1 MTDLFVRQDIWALEQ
16 EQPWHPITHAYALA
30 VREMR
35 TRPPDH
41 PTSWTYQTAVHW
53 KTGSNPGPFMNQC
66 QHNTWFFFPWHRMFL
81 YWFEQTARSI
91 IRTLPE
97 VDEQT
102 KDTWALPYW
111 DYWDPRPPGATQPPP
126 FKDSLPPPFRT
137 TTMPNGEPN
146 PLFEPL
152 RNRARPRK
160 ALPPQPI
167 VPLVAMN
174 RGDRLP
180 RQVTSPIRA
189 LTELFFSDP
198 AGVAGGFGGPVTGFH
213 HFGED
218 PPNTAG
224 ALEITPHGSVHNVVG
239 GKDGLMTFL
248 RTSPGD
254 PIFWLHH
261 ANVDRLWE
269 VWLGQHDPQNPSA
282 RTNPTNTRWTGF
294 QFQFKDEHDQ
304 PVTRIKTPGEVVDL
318 ARLGFRYADVSLPAE
333 LQEAVPMPLEPAPD
347 RPPELVGATDQP
359 LELTGDRA
367 TVRFPVSRPA
377 GPLSRTEAATPARV
391 YLVVEDV
398 EADTN
403 PGIVYAVFANVPDDD
418 DDPTND
424 AHYVGNLSLFGIES
438 SRDLD
443 QDHAGGLRF
452 AFDITDLYTELRGQG
467 RWNEE
472 QVTVTFEP
480 LGLVPAGDAEAAEAD
495 LELDVAEDE
504 EEIVPPVTVGRV
516 SLFYQ

>member
-1 MTDLFVRQDIWALEQ
+1 
-16 EQPWHPITHAYALA
+16 
-30 VREMR
+30 
-35 TRPPDH
+35 
-41 PTSWTYQTAVHW
+41 
-53 KTGSNPGPFMNQC
+53 
-66 QHNTWFFFPWHRMFL
+66 
-81 YWFEQTARSI
+81 
-91 IRTLPE
+91 
-97 VDEQT
+97 
-102 KDTWALPYW
+102 
-111 DYWDPRPPGATQPPP
+111 
-126 FKDSLPPPFRT
+126 
-137 TTMPNGEPN
+137 
-146 PLFEPL
+146 
-152 RNRARPRK
+152 
-160 ALPPQPI
+160 
-167 VPLVAMN
+167 
-174 RGDRLP
+174 
-180 RQVTSPIRA
+180 
-189 LTELFFSDP
+189 
-198 AGVAGGFGGPVTGFH
+198 
-213 HFGED
+213 
-218 PPNTAG
+218 
-224 ALEITPHGSVHNVVG
+224 
-239 GKDGLMTFL
+239 
-248 RTSPGD
+248 
-254 PIFWLHH
+254 
-261 ANVDRLWE
+261 
-269 VWLGQHDPQNPSA
+269 
-282 RTNPTNTRWTGF
+282 
-294 QFQFKDEHDQ
+294 
-304 PVTRIKTPGEVVDL
+304 
-318 ARLGFRYADVSLPAE
+318 
-333 LQEAVPMPLEPAPD
+333 MPLEPAPD

-403 PGIVYAVFANVPDDD
+403 PGIVYAIFANVPDDD

-504 EEIVPPVTVGRV
+504 EEVVPPVTVGRV

>member
-16 EQPWHPITHAYALA
+16 QQPWHPITHAYALA
-30 VREMR
+30 VRKMR
-35 TRPPDH
+35 TQPPDH
-41 PTSWTYQTAVHW
+41 PTSWAYQTAVHW
-53 KTGSNPGPFMNQC
+53 KAAPNPGPFLNQC
-66 QHNTWFFFPWHRMFL
+66 QHNTWYFFPWHRMFL
-81 YWFEQTARSI
+81 YWFEQIVRSI

-126 FKDSLPPPFRT
+126 FKDSLPPPFRAT
-137 TTMPNGEPN
+137 TLPNGGGPN
-146 PLFEPL
+146 PLFEPK

-160 ALPPQPI
+160 AELSPPIP
-167 VPLVAMN
+167 PVAMN

-180 RQVTSPIRA
+180 RQVTSPIRS
-189 LTELFFSDP
+189 LRQLFFTDP
-198 AGVAGGFGGPVTGFH
+198 AGVAGGFGGPVTDFH
-213 HFGED
+213 HFDED
-218 PPNTAG
+218 GRRTAG
-224 ALEITPHGSVHNVVG
+224 ALEITPHGSVHTVVG
-239 GKDGLMTFL
+239 GMDGLMTFL

-254 PIFWLHH
+254 PVFWLHH
-261 ANVDRLWE
+261 ANIDRLWE
-269 VWLGQHDPQNPSA
+269 VWLGQDDPA
-282 RTNPTNTRWTGF
+282 RSNPTDLRWKDF
-294 QFQFKDEHDQ
+294 EFQFKNEHDIA
-304 PVTRIKTPGEVVDL
+304 VDRIKTPGEVTDL
-318 ARLGFRYADVSLPAE
+318 AKLGFRYADVSLPAPP
-333 LQEAVPMPLEPAPD
+333 QEAVPMPLEPAPE

-377 GPLSRTEAATPARV
+377 GPLTRTEDAIPGRV

-452 AFDITDLYTELRGQG
+452 AFDITDLYTELRSQG

-472 QVTVTFEP
+472 QLTVTFEP
-480 LGLVPAGDAEAAEAD
+480 LGLVPAGDTEAAEGEAD
-495 LELDVAEDE
+495 LELDVAEE
-504 EEIVPPVTVGRV
+504 EEEVVPPVTVGRV